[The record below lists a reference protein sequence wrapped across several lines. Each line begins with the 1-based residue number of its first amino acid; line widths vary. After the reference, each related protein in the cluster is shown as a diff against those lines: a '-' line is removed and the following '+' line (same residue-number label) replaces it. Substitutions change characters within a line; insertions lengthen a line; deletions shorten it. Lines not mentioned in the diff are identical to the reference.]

1 MSLKGS
7 AVAKELLKGKVNGAD
22 VIYMDTYKIAVMNGY
37 EGTIEEWLESL
48 KGEKG
53 EKGDKGDPGEPV
65 DDTGVGER
73 PWSSNKIVD
82 AFCPTITETGA
93 VVQFSSIGGAP
104 VVVDCDVTHYIAEV
118 TLCGKNLY
126 NASKYPL
133 VDGYYI
139 NKGSGAEAGNGTHK
153 DYCATLEYIPVAHL
167 RGKKIT
173 LNHLPGG
180 SAPGMAF
187 YNANFVRTDPSL
199 NGKGD
204 NQTVPNDAVYMR
216 FCTYIEKKDEVQIE
230 LGSAASD
237 HERYIER
244 VYSDIEYEFPLECAA
259 YDGVNTV
266 FGLAYGDDYFESLGV
281 EVRYKADPTALID
294 KLMKTVFPA
303 TTTLIEDTL

>member
-53 EKGDKGDPGEPV
+53 EKGEKGDPGETV
-65 DDTGVGER
+65 DDTKVGDD

-82 AFCPTITETGA
+82 AFCPTITEIGS

-104 VVVDCDVTHYIAEV
+104 VVIDLVSPQHQAEV
-118 TLCGKNLY
+118 MFCGKNLY
-126 NASKYPL
+126 DASKYRL
-133 VDGYYI
+133 EDGYYI
-139 NKGSGAEAGNGTHK
+139 NRGSGAEAGAGTHA
-153 DYCATLEYIPVAHL
+153 DYCATREYIPVAHL
-167 RGKKIT
+167 RGMKIN
-173 LNHLPGG
+173 LNHTPGG
-180 SAPGMAF
+180 TAPGMAF
-187 YNANFVRTDPSL
+187 YDANKVKVATTA
-199 NGKGD
+199 GKGD
-204 NQTVPNDAVYMR
+204 NQIVPDDASFMK
-216 FCTYIEKKDEVQIE
+216 FCTYINKKEEVQIE

-237 HERYIER
+237 YEHYIER
-244 VYSDIEYEFPLECAA
+244 SYSDVFYEFPLECAA

-266 FGLAYGDDYFESLGV
+266 FCLEQTGDEFSESVRV